1 MDTIFL
7 EEFTEHI
14 IYVCTV
20 NKWSSIEEVNQWIDE
35 IIDEEIN
42 DDLTSLIEWLNDD
55 NDALE
60 YAYIAW
66 TKHRGQFVDL
76 EELLLTAQ
84 RVKCYKAFKSLDKND
99 LIESIQ
105 YNIECNEKNIW

>member
-14 IYVCTV
+14 IYICTV
-20 NKWSSIEEVNQWIDE
+20 NKWTTIEEINQWIDE
-35 IIDEEIN
+35 IN
-42 DDLTSLIEWLNDD
+42 DDLNELIEWLSDD

-60 YAYIAW
+60 YVYIAW
-66 TKHRGQFVDL
+66 TKYRGQFIDL

-84 RVKCYKAFKSLDKND
+84 RVKCYKAFESLDKND